1 MLHLTSVGNHLVQ
14 HDAYTQVQLVLDERA
29 AFDAHVAELIMTND
43 FALLAEEFNDEAL
56 SNERRRAH
64 ASATTLQRYAKD
76 KGINHRFCDPNTEER
91 KQRGIG
97 DDWDERERFWLER
110 IDDYKDRDI
119 LFVCA
124 DDHYE
129 RFAAKLIAA
138 GFDVQQGSRGKV
150 ISDDDLIEGA

>member
-1 MLHLTSVGNHLVQ
+1 MIHLLGVGNHLVQ
-14 HDAYTQVQLVLDERA
+14 HDADTQVQLVLDERA

-43 FALLAEEFNDEAL
+43 FALLAEEFSDEAL

-64 ASATTLQRYAKD
+64 ASATILQRYAKD
-76 KGINHRFCDPNTEER
+76 KGIDHRFCDPNTEER
-91 KQRGIG
+91 NARGIG
-97 DDWDERERFWLER
+97 DDWDKRERFWLDQ
-110 IDDYKDRDI
+110 ISGYKDRNV

-138 GFDVQQGSRGKV
+138 GFDVQQGRRGKV
-150 ISDDDLIEGA
+150 ISVDDLIEG